1 MQYKDKL
8 KQANREAKA
17 ACIGLC
23 GTIIVWALCG
33 FGVSC
38 FNMEICSVP
47 LWIITG
53 CGGTFLFAVGVSLWM
68 ACFVM
73 KDVGLEDEGTGV
85 IADSNSA
92 GATVNETVDGVTNN
106 AFSSAADTS
115 VNKAAHGAP
124 NSADNKRPTADK
136 CPTNKKA

>member
-38 FNMEICSVP
+38 FNVKICSIP

-68 ACFVM
+68 AYFVM
-73 KDVGLEDEGTGV
+73 KDVGLDNEDSAVSGAV
-85 IADSNSA
+85 DSSASTDANSVANSA
-92 GATVNETVDGVTNN
+92 ASGAHNEQNNSDALLQVDEE
-106 AFSSAADTS
+106 AQTS
-115 VNKAAHGAP
+115 
-124 NSADNKRPTADK
+124 
-136 CPTNKKA
+136 